1 MVAAGP
7 ASAINSNGGVMWFTA
22 HSPSGGSRWT
32 LVVVF
37 AVLGAF
43 ASSAHAQSI
52 ATLKGRVTDASG
64 AMVRGATITVREEDT
79 GVQRSAASDATGEYQ
94 FAFLTVG
101 TYRIDIQAPG
111 FRPQVL
117 PTLVVEVGRTIVRN
131 FSLEV
136 GDVAETITIVSEV
149 PLIEHSIA
157 LGQIIDE
164 GTMESIPLNGRKI
177 LQLALLAPGSM
188 TPPQAGALTTPSRA
202 QGSQAINSAGH
213 REGTANFQVNG
224 ITLNDQLNNIL
235 IFQPPIDSVEEFRID
250 NASPQADFGRNSGAS
265 INIVTRSGTNQF
277 RGGVVEFFR
286 HRALDARNAFST
298 GAEAPF
304 QRHQFGGH
312 VGGPAVR
319 NRTFFYAT
327 YEGLRQDQ
335 GLPVSTVVLTDAQR
349 ASVTHP
355 VIRKLLG
362 LIPRATQID
371 ERGAGR
377 FVGWADAPVEVDQW
391 AGDVA
396 HQFARNQRLHGFYAL
411 QNDRRSE
418 PLELGSTLP
427 GFGDF
432 RVGRRQLLTVEH
444 TQTVGARR
452 VHQTRAGFSR
462 LAFESQPL
470 ARLNSGDFGIETGQA
485 AGPGL
490 PVFAVAGAFTFGGP
504 AVVAPSW
511 RTDTTTV
518 ISHAVSYARE
528 RHAIKMGGELRA
540 FTYDARMLDAGSFN
554 FPSVPSFMS
563 GAANSFRVAL
573 GDQPA
578 YITQRALGAFVQDSA
593 RVHPQ
598 LTVDLGLR
606 YEWNVTPTEREDRWV
621 VFDAGTASLLRI
633 GVHQDDVYRQNH
645 NLEPRIGVAWDP
657 WGGGR
662 TLVRTA
668 YALTV
673 EQPIINAVS
682 NLGGNPPLG
691 VPLTVTGVVP
701 VESASRLAG
710 AAGLA
715 PVTIDPGYQNGAVHS
730 WNVNVQR
737 EIGSRM
743 AALVGY
749 VWSRGTQLRLS
760 RNINQPV
767 NGVRPFA
774 FVSSLSP
781 ILPGAPLGNITQ
793 VESSGQSSYRAVWA
807 SLTRRL
813 SRGLHFS
820 GSYTWS
826 RSLDY
831 NSLSGPATSV
841 TVQNSDDVADS
852 WGLSD
857 FDARHRLVISAVY
870 ELPFGTHALLRDWRL
885 AAILQAQSGNPVNI
899 VTSNSTLTG
908 VANTVRPNVTGPVE
922 IIGDINRWFDPSVFV
937 AVDGFGNLRRNSVV
951 GPSFA
956 NLDVS
961 IAKTIRI
968 TTRVRALVQADAFNV
983 LNHASLGQ
991 PGRIVG
997 SPNFGVITS
1006 TRFPPGDSGSS
1017 RQIQLGVT
1025 LLF

>member
-1 MVAAGP
+1 MWSTAYDLSARLRWRPLVA
-7 ASAINSNGGVMWFTA
+7 
-22 HSPSGGSRWT
+22 
-32 LVVVF
+32 F
-37 AVLGAF
+37 AALSAF
-43 ASSAHAQSI
+43 ASAAYAQSI

-64 AMVRGATITVREEDT
+64 AIVTGATITVRAEQT
-79 GVQRSAASDATGEYQ
+79 GVQRSAISVATGEYQ
-94 FAFLTVG
+94 FTFLPVG
-101 TYRIDIQAPG
+101 AYRVEIQSPG
-111 FRPQVL
+111 FRPEVV
-117 PTLVVEVGRTIVRN
+117 PRLVVEVGRTIVRD
-131 FSLEV
+131 FHLEV
-136 GDVAETITIVSEV
+136 GDVAETVTIASEV

-164 GTMESIPLNGRKI
+164 RTMESIPLNGRKV

-250 NASPQADFGRNSGAS
+250 NASPQADYGRNSGAS
-265 INIVTRSGTNQF
+265 INIVTRSGTNQLH
-277 RGGVVEFFR
+277 GGLVEFFR

-298 GAEAPF
+298 GGEAPF

-312 VGGPAVR
+312 VGGPVAR
-319 NRTFFYAT
+319 NRTFFFAT

-335 GLPVSTVVLTDAQR
+335 GLPVNSVVLSDAQR
-349 ASVTHP
+349 MAISHP
-355 VIRKLLG
+355 VIRKLIG
-362 LIPRATQID
+362 QIPRATQID
-371 ERGAGR
+371 ERGIAR
-377 FVGWADAPVEVDQW
+377 FIGWADAPVDVHQW
-391 AGDVA
+391 AGDFS
-396 HQFARNQRLHGFYAL
+396 HQFGRSQRLHGFYAL
-411 QNDRRSE
+411 QSDRRSE

-427 GFGDF
+427 GFGDL
-432 RVGRRQLLTVEH
+432 RLGRRQLLTVEH
-444 TQTVGARR
+444 TVAADTYRL
-452 VHQTRAGFSR
+452 HQTRAGFSR
-462 LAFESQPL
+462 LAFESRPL
-470 ARLNSGDFGIETGQA
+470 AQLSAADYGVETGQA
-485 AGPGL
+485 PGPGL
-490 PVFAVAGAFTFGGP
+490 PVFNVAGAFTFGGP
-504 AVVAPSW
+504 AVVTPSW

-518 ISHAVSYARE
+518 ISHAMSYARGA
-528 RHAIKMGGELRA
+528 HAIRSGGEFRQ
-540 FTYDARMLDAGSFN
+540 FTYNARQLDAGTFN
-554 FPSVPSFMS
+554 FPSVPAFMS
-563 GAANSFRVAL
+563 GVANSFRVAL

-578 YITQRALGAFVQDSA
+578 YITQRALGVFGQDSV
-593 RVHPQ
+593 RVHSK
-598 LTVDLGLR
+598 LTVDLGVR
-606 YEWNVTPTEREDRWV
+606 YEWNITPTERDDRWV
-621 VFDAGTASLLRI
+621 VFDANTASLLRI
-633 GVHQDDVYRQNH
+633 GVHRDEVYRQNH

-657 WGGGR
+657 WAGGR
-662 TLVRTA
+662 TLVRAA

-701 VESASRLAG
+701 VESAFRLAG

-715 PVTIDPGYQNGAVHS
+715 PVTINPNYENGAVHS
-730 WNVNVQR
+730 WNVNLQR

-749 VWSRGTQLRLS
+749 VWSQGTQLRLS

-767 NGVRPFA
+767 NGVRPYP
-774 FVSSLSP
+774 FVSDQSP

-793 VESSGQSSYRAVWA
+793 VESSGKSSYRALWV
-807 SLTRRL
+807 SLTQRL
-813 SRGLHFS
+813 SRGLQFS

-841 TVQNSDDVADS
+841 TVQNSYDVADS
-852 WGLSD
+852 RGLSD
-857 FDARHRLVISAVY
+857 FDARHRLVVSAVY
-870 ELPFGTHALLRDWRL
+870 ELPFGTHTLLEGWRL
-885 AAILQAQSGNPVNI
+885 AAILQAQSGNPVSI

-908 VANTVRPNVTGPVE
+908 VANTVRPDVTGPVE
-922 IIGDINRWFDPSVFV
+922 IIGDVNRWFDPSVFV
-937 AVDGFGNLRRNSVV
+937 AVDGFGNLQRNSVV

-961 IAKTIRI
+961 IAKTIRASS
-968 TTRVRALVQADAFNV
+968 RVRVLVQADVFNV

-997 SPNFGVITS
+997 SPNFGVITN

-1017 RQIQLGVT
+1017 RQTQLGVKIV
-1025 LLF
+1025 F

>member
-1 MVAAGP
+1 MWSAAHN
-7 ASAINSNGGVMWFTA
+7 SAA
-22 HSPSGGSRWT
+22 GSRWKP
-32 LVVVF
+32 VVVF
-37 AVLGAF
+37 AALTAL
-43 ASSAHAQSI
+43 APAAHAQSI

-64 AMVRGATITVREEDT
+64 AIVASANITVREEET
-79 GVQRSAASDATGEYQ
+79 GIQRRAASDAAGEYQ
-94 FAFLTVG
+94 FAFLAVG
-101 TYRIDIQAPG
+101 AYRVEIQSPG
-111 FRPQVL
+111 FRPEVV
-117 PTLVVEVGRTIVRN
+117 PRLVVEVGRTIVRD
-131 FSLEV
+131 FQLEV
-136 GDVAETITIVSEV
+136 GDVAETVTIASEV

-164 GTMESIPLNGRKI
+164 RTMESLPLNGRKV

-250 NASPQADFGRNSGAS
+250 NASPQADYGRNSGAS

-277 RGGVVEFFR
+277 HGGLVEFFR
-286 HRALDARNAFST
+286 HQALDAPNAFSS

-304 QRHQFGGH
+304 ERHQFGGH
-312 VGGPAVR
+312 VGGPVVR
-319 NRTFFYAT
+319 NRTFFFAT
-327 YEGLRQDQ
+327 YERLRQDQ
-335 GLPVSTVVLTDAQR
+335 GLPVNSVVLSDAQR
-349 ASVTHP
+349 IAITHP
-355 VIRKLLG
+355 VIRNLIDQ
-362 LIPRATQID
+362 IPRATQID
-371 ERGAGR
+371 ERGIAR
-377 FVGWADAPVEVDQW
+377 FVGWADAPVDVHQW
-391 AGDVA
+391 AGDLT
-396 HQFARNQRLHGFYAL
+396 HQFAGTQRLHGFYAL
-411 QNDRRSE
+411 QRDRRSE

-427 GFGDF
+427 GFGDL
-432 RVGRRQLLTVEH
+432 RLGRRQLFTLEH
-444 TQTVGARR
+444 TLAGDARR

-470 ARLNSGDFGIETGQA
+470 APLSARGFGIETGQA
-485 AGPGL
+485 PGPGL
-490 PVFAVAGAFTFGGP
+490 PVFSVAGAFTFGGP

-511 RTDTTTV
+511 RTDTTTA
-518 ISHAVSYARE
+518 ISHAMSYARGA
-528 RHAIKMGGELRA
+528 HAIKIGGEFRQ
-540 FTYDARMLDAGSFN
+540 FTYDARMLDAGTFN
-554 FPSVPSFMS
+554 FPSVTAFMS
-563 GAANSFRVAL
+563 GVANSFRVAL
-573 GDQPA
+573 GEQPA
-578 YITQRALGAFVQDSA
+578 YITQRALGVFVQDSVH
-593 RVHPQ
+593 VHPKM
-598 LTVDLGLR
+598 TVDLGVR
-606 YEWNVTPTEREDRWV
+606 YEWNITPTEREDRWV
-621 VFDAGTASLLRI
+621 VFDASTASLLRI

-645 NLEPRIGVAWDP
+645 NIEPRIGVAWDP
-657 WGGGR
+657 RGDGR
-662 TLVRTA
+662 TLVRAA
-668 YALTV
+668 YAVTV

-701 VESASRLAG
+701 VESAFRLAG

-715 PVTIDPGYQNGAVHS
+715 PVTIDPHYENGAVRS

-737 EIGSRM
+737 EIGARM

-749 VWSRGTQLRLS
+749 VWSQGTQLRLS

-774 FVSSLSP
+774 SVSSLSP

-793 VESSGQSSYRAVWA
+793 VESSGTSSYRAVWA
-807 SLTRRL
+807 SLTQRL
-813 SRGLHFS
+813 SRGLQFS

-841 TVQNSDDVADS
+841 TVQNSHDVADS

-857 FDARHRLVISAVY
+857 FDARHRLVVSAVY
-870 ELPFGTHALLRDWRL
+870 ELPFGTHTLLEGWRL
-885 AAILQAQSGNPVNI
+885 AAILQVQSGNPVSI

-908 VANTVRPNVTGPVE
+908 VANTVRPDVTGPVE
-922 IIGDINRWFDPSVFV
+922 IIGDVNRWFDPSVFV
-937 AVDGFGNLRRNSVV
+937 AVDGFGNLQRNSVV

-961 IAKTIRI
+961 IAKTIRASS
-968 TTRVRALVQADAFNV
+968 RVRVLVQADVFNV

-997 SPNFGVITS
+997 SPNFGVITN

-1017 RQIQLGVT
+1017 RQTQLGVKI
-1025 LLF
+1025 LF

>member
-1 MVAAGP
+1 MR
-7 ASAINSNGGVMWFTA
+7 STA
-22 HSPSGGSRWT
+22 HNLLAELRWKP
-32 LVVVF
+32 LVVF
-37 AVLGAF
+37 ATLSAL
-43 ASSAHAQSI
+43 ASAAHAQSI

-64 AMVRGATITVREEDT
+64 AIVRGANITVREEDT
-79 GVQRSAASDATGEYQ
+79 GIQRSATSDAAGEYQ
-94 FAFLTVG
+94 FAFLAVG
-101 TYRIDIQAPG
+101 TYRIHIQSPG
-111 FRPQVL
+111 FRTDVL
-117 PTLVVEVGRTIVRN
+117 PRLVVEVGRTIVRD
-131 FSLEV
+131 FRLEV
-136 GDVAETITIVSEV
+136 GEVAETLTIVSEV

-164 GTMESIPLNGRKI
+164 RTMEGIPLNGRKV

-250 NASPQADFGRNSGAS
+250 NASPQVDYGRNSGAS

-277 RGGVVEFFR
+277 QGGLVEFFR
-286 HRALDARNAFST
+286 HRALDARNVFST

-312 VGGPAVR
+312 VGGPVVR
-319 NRTFFYAT
+319 NRTFFFAT

-335 GLPVSTVVLTDAQR
+335 GLPVNSVVLSDAQR
-349 ASVTHP
+349 MAITHP
-355 VIRKLLG
+355 VIRHLIDQ
-362 LIPRATQID
+362 IPRATQID
-371 ERGAGR
+371 ERGIAR
-377 FVGWADAPVEVDQW
+377 FVGWADAPVDVDQW
-391 AGDVA
+391 AGDLM
-396 HQFARNQRLHGFYAL
+396 HQFGGTQRLHGFYAL
-411 QNDRRSE
+411 QSDRRSE

-427 GFGDF
+427 GFGDL
-432 RVGRRQLLTVEH
+432 RLGRRQLFALEH
-444 TQTVGARR
+444 TLVVDAHR

-470 ARLNSGDFGIETGQA
+470 APLSAADVGIETGQA
-485 AGPGL
+485 PGPGL
-490 PVFAVAGAFTFGGP
+490 PVFNVAGAFTFGGP

-518 ISHAVSYARE
+518 ISHAMSYSQGA
-528 RHAIKMGGELRA
+528 HAIRSGGEFRQ
-540 FTYDARMLDAGSFN
+540 FTYDARMLDAGTFN
-554 FPSVPSFMS
+554 FPSVPAFMS
-563 GAANSFRVAL
+563 GAANSFRLAL

-578 YITQRALGAFVQDSA
+578 YITQRALGGFVQDSM
-593 RVHPQ
+593 RVHSQ

-606 YEWNVTPTEREDRWV
+606 YEWNITPTEREDRWV
-621 VFDAGTASLLRI
+621 VFDASTASLLRI
-633 GVHQDDVYRQNH
+633 GVHQDNVYRQNH
-645 NLEPRIGVAWDP
+645 NLEPRIGLAWDP

-662 TLVRTA
+662 TLVRA
-668 YALTV
+668 SYALTV

-701 VESASRLAG
+701 VESAFRLAG

-715 PVTIDPGYQNGAVHS
+715 PVTIDPEYQNGAVHS

-737 EIGSRM
+737 EIGARL

-749 VWSRGTQLRLS
+749 VWSQGTQLRLS

-774 FVSSLSP
+774 SVSSLSP

-793 VESSGQSSYRAVWA
+793 VESSGKSSYRAMWA
-807 SLTRRL
+807 SLTQRL
-813 SRGLHFS
+813 SRGLQFS

-841 TVQNSDDVADS
+841 TVQNSNDVADS

-870 ELPFGTHALLRDWRL
+870 ELPFGTHTLLKDWRL
-885 AAILQAQSGNPVNI
+885 AAILQAQSGNPVSI

-908 VANTVRPNVTGPVE
+908 VANTVRPDVTGPVE
-922 IIGDINRWFDPSVFV
+922 IIGDVNRWFDPSVFV
-937 AVDGFGNLRRNSVV
+937 AVDGFGNLQRNSVV

-956 NLDVS
+956 NVDVS
-961 IAKTIRI
+961 IAKTIRM
-968 TTRVRALVQADAFNV
+968 TARVRALVQADVFNV

-997 SPNFGVITS
+997 SPNFGVITN

-1017 RQIQLGVT
+1017 RQIQLGVKI
-1025 LLF
+1025 LF